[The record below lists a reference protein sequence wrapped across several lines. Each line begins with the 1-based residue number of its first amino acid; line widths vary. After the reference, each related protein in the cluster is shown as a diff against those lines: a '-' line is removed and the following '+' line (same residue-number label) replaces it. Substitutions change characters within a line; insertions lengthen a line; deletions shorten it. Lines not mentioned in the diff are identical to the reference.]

1 MTTQATIK
9 NVRLAYMHLAE
20 PHAAADGAEPKYS
33 VAMIIPKADK
43 AQVDTVKAAMVA
55 ARDLKWGASP
65 PKGLRSPLRDGDEK
79 DDDGNF
85 IRGEEFRNSWYVNAS
100 SKRRVGVKILM
111 GGKIVTCP
119 PEHMVSGYYGSVQ
132 INMYGYD
139 AAGNKGVSAGLNG
152 VLITKRGEPLGR
164 KTEWDESATTGA
176 EDFAGSSG
184 ADDFG
189 GSSTPAPKKAAKKDV
204 DDEIPF

>member
-85 IRGEEFRNSWYVNAS
+85 IRGEEFRNSWYVNAA
-100 SKRRVGVKILM
+100 SKRKVDVKILM

-119 PEHMVSGYYGSVQ
+119 EEHMVSGYYGSVQ

-164 KTEWDESATTGA
+164 KTEWDESATSGA
-176 EDFAGSSG
+176 E
-184 ADDFG
+184 DFG
-189 GSSTPAPKKAAKKDV
+189 GSSSAAPKWNV
-204 DDEIPF
+204 FVSSDDEIPFN

>member
-1 MTTQATIK
+1 MTTQVTVK

-43 AQVDTVKAAMVA
+43 AQVDAVKAAMVA
-55 ARDLKWGASP
+55 ARDLKWGAAA

-79 DDDGNF
+79 DDEGNF
-85 IRGEEFRNSWYVNAS
+85 MRSEEFRNSFFVNAA
-100 SKRRVGVKILM
+100 SKRPVDVKILM
-111 GGKIVTCP
+111 GGKIVSCP
-119 PEHMVSGYYGSVQ
+119 QEHMVSGYYGSVQ

-164 KTEWDESATTGA
+164 RLEWDDAAKAGA
-176 EDFAGSSG
+176 E
-184 ADDFG
+184 DFG
-189 GSSTPAPKKAAKKDV
+189 GSSATPAASAGGFDAGG
-204 DDEIPF
+204 DEIPF

>member
-1 MTTQATIK
+1 MTTQATVK

-33 VAMIIPKADK
+33 VAAIIPKSDK
-43 AQVDTVKAAMVA
+43 EQVDGLKKAMVA
-55 ARDLKWGASP
+55 ARDLKWGAGA

-79 DDDGNF
+79 DEEGNF
-85 IRGEEFRNSWYVNAS
+85 IRGEEFRNSYYINAA
-100 SKRRVGVKILM
+100 SKKAVDVKILM
-111 GGKIVTCP
+111 GGKIVSCP
-119 PEHMVSGYYGSVQ
+119 AEHMVSGYYGSVQ

-164 KTEWDESATTGA
+164 KTEWDESATAGA
-176 EDFAGSSG
+176 EDFASVAGPSPK
-184 ADDFG
+184 G
-189 GSSTPAPKKAAKKDV
+189 GGFSSTS
-204 DDEIPF
+204 DDDIPF